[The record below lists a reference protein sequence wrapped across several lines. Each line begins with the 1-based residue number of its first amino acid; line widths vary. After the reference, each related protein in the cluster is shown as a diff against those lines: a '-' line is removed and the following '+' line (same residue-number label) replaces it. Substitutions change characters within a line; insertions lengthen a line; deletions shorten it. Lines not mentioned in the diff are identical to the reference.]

1 MFVFTYVL
9 QTAQTLAAAFDWFL
23 LSSQKDTIFCIVWQ
37 TYRLC
42 PVFSE
47 VCSLVEVVGVEGV
60 RHLLARIHKAVRDR
74 VSRILRNTFQNLFLY
89 ASL

>member
-1 MFVFTYVL
+1 MRPPISFTFFAFVIYEYIRP
-9 QTAQTLAAAFDWFL
+9 
-23 LSSQKDTIFCIVWQ
+23 KCCIV
-37 TYRLC
+37 C

-74 VSRILRNTFQNLFLY
+74 VSRILRYTFLNTFVY